1 VSQDGV
7 ASQTDRSAPGKAWR
21 LGLLVVAAGL
31 ATGIATQLGQS
42 VLPDGWSQVANAI
55 SPWLVVAFLLGSRMP
70 DRRWAALAGIAA
82 LVLALV
88 GYYAMIE
95 LRYGYGASTSSLLLW
110 GSAAVVGGPVFGIA
124 GWSWRFDDG
133 WHRAAA
139 VGLLAACVIAEGAY
153 LVVILLS
160 RVVTRLGSL
169 AAINPKVIEGLY
181 ATDVAYLQDLYN
193 TINRLDDAPSI
204 KCPSCRHTFTAEA
217 HAAGG

>member
-153 LVVILLS
+153 LVVILPDPAVGAAF
-160 RVVTRLGSL
+160 VVVGALVPVVLARSGSDRGRAYVAVIPALALGAVGYLVFIAL
-169 AAINPKVIEGLY
+169 ANL
-181 ATDVAYLQDLYN
+181 
-193 TINRLDDAPSI
+193 
-204 KCPSCRHTFTAEA
+204 TA
-217 HAAGG
+217 GI